1 MRLGL
6 LDRRAT
12 LQHRVRTPNEHH
24 EDVITYA
31 TYATVWAGKL
41 ELRGREFF
49 AAQQVHAEASVKITM
64 RWRSD
69 IVATDRIVLDGLNF
83 NVLHV
88 AEIPR
93 RRGVEVLASAPVR

>member
-12 LQHRVRTPNEHH
+12 LQHRVRTPNEHR
-24 EDVITYA
+24 EDVITYVQ
-31 TYATVWAGKL
+31 YDEVYAGKL
-41 ELRGREFF
+41 DLRGREFF
-49 AAQQVHAEASVKITM
+49 AAQQVNADATVKITL
-64 RWRSD
+64 RYRSD
-69 IVATDRIVLDGLNF
+69 IRPTDRIVIDGLNY

-93 RRGVEVLASAPVR
+93 RRGIEVLATAPVN

>member
-12 LQHRVRTPNEHH
+12 LQHRVRTPNEHR

-31 TYATVWAGKL
+31 TYATVWAGKVD
-41 ELRGREFF
+41 LRGREFF
-49 AAQQVHAEASVKITM
+49 AAQQVNAEATVKITV
-64 RWRSD
+64 RYRGD
-69 IVATDRIVLDGLNF
+69 IVPTDRIVLDGLNF

-93 RRGVEVLASAPVR
+93 RRGIEVLATAPVT